1 MNIIITE
8 TNERTDLTIIS
19 DNGVNW
25 VADLIGNTGALSDG
39 QFVWSEEEN
48 AYIASQHTYDWWAR
62 YISDSEATDAEV
74 EALATKLGVDIGD
87 VRERIA
93 DYSVRLGNDADY
105 ESHRRD
111 AIAAMREIE
120 EEIKIYTIV
129 NDRYGNEAAETTVAD
144 LIQLAQE
151 NGWDAEFTETHRDGT
166 DVIVDNKNE
175 IVAEAK

>member
-25 VADLIGNTGALSDG
+25 VADLIGNTGALRDG

-62 YISDSEATDAEV
+62 YISDSEATDDEA
-74 EALATKLGVDIGD
+74 EALAAKLGIDEGD

-93 DYSVRLGNDADY
+93 EYSARWGNDADY

-111 AIAAMREIE
+111 AVAAMRELE
-120 EEIKIYTIV
+120 GEYK
-129 NDRYGNEAAETTVAD
+129 
-144 LIQLAQE
+144 
-151 NGWDAEFTETHRDGT
+151 
-166 DVIVDNKNE
+166 
-175 IVAEAK
+175 